1 MAKTL
6 SKTGIATGGSITVS
20 QITQSIDALTG
31 VDAYNITISGSA
43 VVTGPVN
50 ISGALTA
57 NETNII
63 GSITASGDISAS
75 GDIFANNL
83 TLIGDFTSTSATAQF
98 TNITA
103 SGNISSSATGSF
115 GRVSTS
121 TLDLDSIQGN
131 WTNAG
136 NTVAD
141 LGAITTVDINGGTIN
156 GITDLAVADG
166 GTGASTFTD
175 GGVLL
180 GSGTGAITAM
190 AVLTDGQ
197 MIVGDGSTDPVA
209 ESGATLRTS
218 IGVGTTDSVLFA
230 SITSSGAI
238 SSSGII
244 TGEGLVISDDATIAD
259 NLTVSDTITTTDLI
273 VENNVS
279 GSGTIELAKK
289 LKGSNNRD
297 LGDTT
302 TNLTTTIAPN
312 GCLLSIELDNGTGGS
327 KDLTHSLLPVATSL
341 GRHFTIVCRE
351 AANSSC
357 EYAISTQDSGVL
369 QGLIVNSDSNEV
381 VVNRTTITIGV
392 SDTDRGDRID
402 LFCDGT
408 FWYITFFRQGVAA
421 DTTLS

>member
-1 MAKTL
+1 MAQTL
-6 SKTGIATGGSITVS
+6 SKTGIGTSGTITAA

-31 VDAYNITISGSA
+31 VSAFDITISGSL
-43 VVTGPVN
+43 N
-50 ISGALTA
+50 INNAPLT
-57 NETNII
+57 NL
-63 GSITASGDISAS
+63 TASGGVDFQGTTNLGIVDIDGAVDMAS
-75 GDIFANNL
+75 
-83 TLIGDFTSTSATAQF
+83 TLVIDSHITS
-98 TNITA
+98 
-103 SGNISSSATGSF
+103 SGNISSSFTSTGSF

-218 IGVGTTDSVLFA
+218 IGVGTTDSVLFTN
-230 SITSSGAI
+230 ITASGAISASSIIGTTI

-244 TGEGLVISDDATIAD
+244 TGEGLVISDDATISD
-259 NLTVSDTITTTDLI
+259 NLTVLDTITTADLI

-302 TNLTTTIAPN
+302 TNLTTTLAPN

-357 EYAISTQDSGVL
+357 EYAITTQDSGVL

>member
-1 MAKTL
+1 MAQTL
-6 SKTGIATGGSITVS
+6 SKTGIGTSGTITAA

-31 VDAYNITISGSA
+31 VSAFDITISGSL
-43 VVTGPVN
+43 N
-50 ISGALTA
+50 INNAPLT
-57 NETNII
+57 NL
-63 GSITASGDISAS
+63 TASGGVDFQGTTNLGIVDIDGAVDMAS
-75 GDIFANNL
+75 
-83 TLIGDFTSTSATAQF
+83 TLVIDSHITS
-98 TNITA
+98 
-103 SGNISSSATGSF
+103 SGNISSSFTSTGSF

-218 IGVGTTDSVLFA
+218 IGVGTTDSVLFTN
-230 SITSSGAI
+230 ITASGAI
-238 SSSGII
+238 SASGII
-244 TGEGLVISDDATIAD
+244 TGEGLVISDDASITDTLIIGGDVTIQ
-259 NLTVSDTITTTDLI
+259 S
-273 VENNVS
+273 NVS

-357 EYAISTQDSGVL
+357 EYAITTQDSGVL

>member
-6 SKTGIATGGSITVS
+6 SKTGISIGGSITAA

-31 VDAYNITISGSA
+31 VSAFDITISGSLNLNNA
-43 VVTGPVN
+43 PVTN
-50 ISGALTA
+50 L
-57 NETNII
+57 
-63 GSITASGDISAS
+63 TASGDVDFNGNLDVNGTATL
-75 GDIFANNL
+75 GTLANVN
-83 TLIGDFTSTSATAQF
+83 TTH
-98 TNITA
+98 ITA
-103 SGNISSSATGSF
+103 SGNISGSFTSTGSF

-218 IGVGTTDSVLFA
+218 IGVGTTDSVLFTN
-230 SITSSGAI
+230 ITASGAI
-238 SSSGII
+238 SASGDIF
-244 TGEGLVISDDATIAD
+244 AN
-259 NLTVSDTITTTDLI
+259 NLTLIGDFTSTSATAQFTNITASGGITTTDLI

-289 LKGSNNRD
+289 VKGSANRD
-297 LGDTT
+297 QGDFTFS
-302 TNLTTTIAPN
+302 LTTTLAPN
-312 GCLLSIELDNGTGGS
+312 GCLLFLDLDNGTGGS
-327 KDLTHSLLPVATSL
+327 KDVTFSLPAVATSL
-341 GRHFTIVCRE
+341 GRHVTMLVQNGS
-351 AANSSC
+351 NSHC
-357 EYAISTQDSGVL
+357 ELAITAPSTLL
-369 QGLIVNSDSNEV
+369 QGMIINSDSNEV
-381 VVNRTTITIGV
+381 VANKTTITIGT

-402 LFCDGT
+402 LFCDGVY
-408 FWYITFFRQGVAA
+408 WYITFFRQGVAA
-421 DTTLS
+421 DTTIA

>member
-1 MAKTL
+1 MAQTL
-6 SKTGIATGGSITVS
+6 SKTGITTDGTITAA

-31 VDAYNITISGSA
+31 VDAYDITISGS
-43 VVTGPVN
+43 VTVTGPVSSSGVLTGEHLN
-50 ISGALTA
+50 ISDDA
-57 NETNII
+57 
-63 GSITASGDISAS
+63 SITDTLTVGTI
-75 GDIFANNL
+75 ANVL
-83 TLIGDFTSTSATAQF
+83 TTH
-98 TNITA
+98 ITA
-103 SGNISSSATGSF
+103 SGNISASFTSTGSF

-218 IGVGTTDSVLFA
+218 IGVGTTDSVLFTN
-230 SITSSGAI
+230 ITASGAISASSIIGTTI

-244 TGEGLVISDDATIAD
+244 TGEGLVISDDATISD
-259 NLTVSDTITTTDLI
+259 NLTVLDTITTADLI

-341 GRHFTIVCRE
+341 GRHFTIVCQK
-351 AANSSC
+351 AANSTC
-357 EYAISTQDSGVL
+357 EYAITTQDSSVL
-369 QGLIVNSDSNEV
+369 QGLIINEADGRTAIS
-381 VVNRTTITIGV
+381 NRTTMTIGV
-392 SDTDRGDRID
+392 SDTDRGDRFD
-402 LFCDGT
+402 LFCDGVY
-408 FWYITFFRQGVAA
+408 WYIYGFRLGAEG
-421 DTTLS
+421 DITLG

>member
-6 SKTGIATGGSITVS
+6 SKTGISIGGSITAA

-31 VDAYNITISGSA
+31 VSAFDITISGSLNLNNA
-43 VVTGPVN
+43 PVTN
-50 ISGALTA
+50 L
-57 NETNII
+57 
-63 GSITASGDISAS
+63 TASGDVDFNGNLDVNGTATL
-75 GDIFANNL
+75 GTLANVN
-83 TLIGDFTSTSATAQF
+83 TTH
-98 TNITA
+98 ITA
-103 SGNISSSATGSF
+103 SGNISASFTSTGSF

-218 IGVGTTDSVLFA
+218 IGVGTTDSVLFTN
-230 SITSSGAI
+230 ITASGAI
-238 SSSGII
+238 SASGDIF
-244 TGEGLVISDDATIAD
+244 AN
-259 NLTVSDTITTTDLI
+259 NLTLIGDFTSTSATAQFTNITASGGITTTDLI

-289 LKGSNNRD
+289 VKGSANRD
-297 LGDTT
+297 QGDFTFS
-302 TNLTTTIAPN
+302 LTTTLAPN
-312 GCLLSIELDNGTGGS
+312 GCLLFLDLDNGTGGS
-327 KDLTHSLLPVATSL
+327 KDVTFSLPAVATSL
-341 GRHFTIVCRE
+341 GRHVTMLVQNGS
-351 AANSSC
+351 NSHC
-357 EYAISTQDSGVL
+357 ELAITAPSTLL
-369 QGLIVNSDSNEV
+369 QGMIINSDSNEV
-381 VVNRTTITIGV
+381 VANKTTITIGT

-402 LFCDGT
+402 LFCDGVY
-408 FWYITFFRQGVAA
+408 WYITFFRQGVAA
-421 DTTLS
+421 DTTIA

>member
-1 MAKTL
+1 MAQTL
-6 SKTGIATGGSITVS
+6 SKTGIGTSGTITAA

-31 VDAYNITISGSA
+31 VSAFDITISGSLNLNNA
-43 VVTGPVN
+43 PVTN
-50 ISGALTA
+50 L
-57 NETNII
+57 
-63 GSITASGDISAS
+63 TASGDVDFNGNLDVNGTATL
-75 GDIFANNL
+75 GTLANVN
-83 TLIGDFTSTSATAQF
+83 TTH
-98 TNITA
+98 ITA
-103 SGNISSSATGSF
+103 SGNISASFTSTGSF

-218 IGVGTTDSVLFA
+218 IGVGTTDSVLFTN
-230 SITSSGAI
+230 ITASGAI
-238 SSSGII
+238 SASGDIF
-244 TGEGLVISDDATIAD
+244 AN
-259 NLTVSDTITTTDLI
+259 NLTLIGDFTSTSATAQFTNITASGGITTTDLI

-289 LKGSNNRD
+289 VKGSANRD
-297 LGDTT
+297 QGDFTFS
-302 TNLTTTIAPN
+302 LTTTLAPN
-312 GCLLSIELDNGTGGS
+312 GCLLFLDLDNGTGGS
-327 KDLTHSLLPVATSL
+327 KDVTFSLPAVATSL
-341 GRHFTIVCRE
+341 GRHVTMLVQNGS
-351 AANSSC
+351 NSHC
-357 EYAISTQDSGVL
+357 ELAITAPSTLL
-369 QGLIVNSDSNEV
+369 QGMIINSDSNEV
-381 VVNRTTITIGV
+381 VANKTTITIGT

-402 LFCDGT
+402 LFCDGVY
-408 FWYITFFRQGVAA
+408 WYITFFRQGVAA
-421 DTTLS
+421 DTTIA